1 MRRIV
6 ICGDDFGMNPAV
18 DAAILHLAGMGRMS
32 AISCLS
38 LGPSFAASA
47 DALHGHDVDVGL
59 HLNLTES
66 LGGVPAMPLSAL
78 IARACARRLDP
89 AAIDTAVQRQLDAF
103 ERGYGRAPD
112 YVDGHQHV
120 HQLPVVLPRLLHA
133 LRRRYGARR
142 PWLRCTLPRLPRGM
156 VPADAFKAWV
166 IGALGGHAL
175 RRAAREDGWRTNTRL
190 LGVYG
195 LRGGARLYDT
205 LLRRWLAAAQEGDLL
220 MCHPAVD
227 APSRTDVLWR
237 QRAAEFAVLSGDG
250 LVEALLQHGLAARR
264 LSRMQAQ

>member
-32 AISCLS
+32 AVSCLS

-47 DALHGHDVDVGL
+47 VALRGHDADVGL

-66 LGGVPAMPLSAL
+66 LGDLPAMPLPVL

-89 AAIDTAVQRQLDAF
+89 AAIDRAVHRQLDAF
-103 ERGYGRAPD
+103 ELACGRAPD

-156 VPADAFKAWV
+156 APADAFKARV

-175 RRAAREDGWRTNTRL
+175 CRAAREDGWRTNARL

-195 LRGGARLYDT
+195 LRGGARHYDA
-205 LLRRWLAAAQEGDLL
+205 LLRRWLAAAHEGDLL
-220 MCHPAVD
+220 MCHPAV
-227 APSRTDVLWR
+227 ATPSRNDALER

-250 LVEALLQHGLAARR
+250 LAEALLRHGLAVRR